1 MRHAGLV
8 EEIIDENRKL
18 VQAVSPEN
26 LENLVRKQES
36 KAEELRDSFSSIK
49 HLITS
54 QASQVQPGTKVL
66 FYRGQRG
73 IQQLAW
79 NALRAKGELIGYT
92 YRSWEEALGE
102 KVVKNWYVEAYETG
116 FKMRDIYS
124 DSLLESKASKYKVYD
139 SLPEKLKD
147 FSRSRYIPK
156 EVFNIDHQLDIYND
170 VVAFYNWH
178 EGEIFGVEIYN
189 EKVAKMQR
197 QLFELVWSQA
207 KYKGLS

>member
-1 MRHAGLV
+1 
-8 EEIIDENRKL
+8 
-18 VQAVSPEN
+18 
-26 LENLVRKQES
+26 
-36 KAEELRDSFSSIK
+36 
-49 HLITS
+49 
-54 QASQVQPGTKVL
+54 
-66 FYRGQRG
+66 
-73 IQQLAW
+73 
-79 NALRAKGELIGYT
+79 
-92 YRSWEEALGE
+92 
-102 KVVKNWYVEAYETG
+102 VVKNWYVEAYETG